1 MNQQKSAS
9 KINSVSSPLLFWRK
23 RIEALRN
30 NRYLIIR
37 LFQLSLTEQFKRTF
51 LGSLWLVLGPLLG
64 IIIWLILNYT
74 GLYNPGETGIPYP
87 AYLLLSMT
95 LWNFFTGFFRLLSTT
110 VTESGRFLLEVPFQM
125 EAKLAEKTLLALVHL
140 AIPMALNIIVL
151 SLMGIS
157 FSLNSLLSIPALLP
171 LILLGMSIG
180 IFISL
185 IEVVFNDILLIAG
198 QGMTLLMYLTPVVY
212 SEQVNSTLLRTVI
225 QFNPLTYLIGVPRNL
240 LVGLPVE
247 NWGAY
252 WLSAVGSALVFLA
265 VVWLFFR
272 SVSKIIER
280 ILE

>member
-1 MNQQKSAS
+1 
-9 KINSVSSPLLFWRK
+9 
-23 RIEALRN
+23 
-30 NRYLIIR
+30 
-37 LFQLSLTEQFKRTF
+37 
-51 LGSLWLVLGPLLG
+51 
-64 IIIWLILNYT
+64 
-74 GLYNPGETGIPYP
+74 
-87 AYLLLSMT
+87 
-95 LWNFFTGFFRLLSTT
+95 
-110 VTESGRFLLEVPFQM
+110 
-125 EAKLAEKTLLALVHL
+125 
-140 AIPMALNIIVL
+140 
-151 SLMGIS
+151 
-157 FSLNSLLSIPALLP
+157 LLSIPALLP